1 LSCSST
7 TRHRRPGEGGESL
20 DLVRV
25 GADGRAHWTH
35 AWPTPKENPRHA
47 RLELW
52 MAVYGYRIISRPASA
67 FDWCEDEG
75 GSRAQGGVDQRGKQD
90 RHLIR
95 SGLVVIAGGLA
106 DNIEQPPSLGAVL
119 AWTSHHDLRLPGYSL
134 LKHHMPELP
143 AMHYATAITAAAMT
157 IAVMAVSR
165 SASRPGHARM
175 RLLLRDPN
183 SRNGAGRRAHGGSD
197 G

>member
-1 LSCSST
+1 
-7 TRHRRPGEGGESL
+7 
-20 DLVRV
+20 
-25 GADGRAHWTH
+25 
-35 AWPTPKENPRHA
+35 
-47 RLELW
+47 

-106 DNIEQPPSLGAVL
+106 DNIEQPLSLGAVL

-134 LKHHMPELP
+134 LKQHIPELP
-143 AMHYATAITAAAMT
+143 AMHYAL
-157 IAVMAVSR
+157 VHPPSHCH
-165 SASRPGHARM
+165 AS
-175 RLLLRDPN
+175 
-183 SRNGAGRRAHGGSD
+183 AGRMHAATKASAEPSMRMPQT
-197 G
+197 